1 MIATLENKTTLSLL
15 HLALRL
21 DALVTGANG
30 LAYLVAA
37 PLLDD
42 VLGTDAGFLRAIG
55 AFLLVYGIGVWI
67 LGSQERPN
75 TLGVELTI
83 AANTLWAI
91 ASIGFA
97 STRSEDL
104 TAIGIVW
111 IVLQAGVVGLFAVL
125 QVLGVRRSKQ
135 NR

>member
-1 MIATLENKTTLSLL
+1 MITTLENKTHLSLL

-21 DALVTGANG
+21 DAVVTGANG
-30 LAYLVAA
+30 LAYLAAA

-42 VLGTDAGFLRAIG
+42 VLGIETGFLRAIG
-55 AFLLVYGIGVWI
+55 TFLLVYGIGVGI
-67 LGSQERPN
+67 LGSEERPN
-75 TLGVELTI
+75 TLGVELII

-97 STRSEDL
+97 GADSADL
-104 TAIGIVW
+104 TVIGIVW
-111 IVLQAGVVGLFAVL
+111 IVMQAGVVGLFAVL
-125 QVLGVRRSKQ
+125 QILGLRRSKQ